1 MKNKNLTICLLLT
14 SVWLAAPVLVSAK
27 GLPYSAESLGA
38 HNSFIHKV
46 QKIEDFS
53 AKSHVSSY
61 DGEAFKGSSG
71 DKSSGTGMR
80 SYSDSLGPS
89 FDIHPGAKG
98 DTSSS
103 GPWWDRRSSGDP
115 SVKDLSGMD
124 GGGFAPPGSYTGS
137 ERRF

>member
-1 MKNKNLTICLLLT
+1 MNSKALALCLLLS
-14 SVWLAAPVLVSAK
+14 SVWVAAPVLLAAK
-27 GLPYSAESLGA
+27 GLPYAAESSGA
-38 HNSFIHKV
+38 QNSFIHKV
-46 QKIEDFS
+46 QKVEDFAS
-53 AKSHVSSY
+53 KSHVSSY

-80 SYSDSLGPS
+80 SYSDSLGSS
-89 FDIHPGAKG
+89 FDAHTGAKG
-98 DTSSS
+98 DSSSS
-103 GPWWDRRSSGDP
+103 GPWWDRRASGDP